1 MQWYMQR
8 GCLEST
14 FFHITQSKL
23 IWMNPSSGG
32 CRGSSVFQELGA
44 GQILCTTGS
53 KSAMML
59 SSRGCREQS
68 TTGWMRMRWATF
80 GRLLYKIRAEQLWC
94 LITDQAMVEWVEQ
107 FWYNEQ
113 ATNFGAWPVLRGAMV
128 GRAKR
133 LYRTQQCWLLTYM
146 IRGYA
151 WSAFSRAIV
160 GWAKQNSKH
169 DEQRLCRAVQR
180 LIHRMSRLCTVQ
192 EQSVLEQMSRVC
204 LSRRCANCTE
214 KGEQTVHEQTPIF
227 VPSRRLNNHSH
238 DLASKWLWYDNW
250 RMNDILAE
258 TWGDP
263 TSFP

>member
-1 MQWYMQR
+1 MIHAKRMLR
-8 GCLEST
+8 INI
-14 FFHITQSKL
+14 FHITQFKL

-133 LYRTQQCWLLTYM
+133 LYRTQQCWLPTYM

-151 WSAFSRAIV
+151 WSAFSRAIA
-160 GWAKQNSKH
+160 GWAEQNSKH
-169 DEQRLCRAVQR
+169 DEQRLCRTVQR

-192 EQSVLEQMSRVC
+192 EQSVLEQMSRQC
-204 LSRRCANCTE
+204 MSRRQFFFRAAVWTTIPTTSPQNGCDMITGGWMTFRLKLEVNL
-214 KGEQTVHEQTPIF
+214 QVLPF
-227 VPSRRLNNHSH
+227 VCHHIAL
-238 DLASKWLWYDNW
+238 D
-250 RMNDILAE
+250 
-258 TWGDP
+258 
-263 TSFP
+263 